1 MPRSISTGTIQSQRK
16 VIDPFSST
24 IRWKRI
30 VEYHFVLFMYLSN
43 FSNYFPRTFAI
54 PWDKVKSFCKCLFV
68 FKIHVNTYR
77 IGIFSTAKLWKV
89 RLNFFFLTNVFCWE
103 QSSLFKIILNI
114 YIYAFYNRETRESP
128 GGKRTLNPRPPRGPS
143 WTHPAPSWTPFPAPS
158 TTSPP
163 RSPPSSTAW
172 TSSPTGARNS
182 AERTR
187 LRAGRHQL

>member
-1 MPRSISTGTIQSQRK
+1 
-16 VIDPFSST
+16 
-24 IRWKRI
+24 
-30 VEYHFVLFMYLSN
+30 MYLSN
-43 FSNYFPRTFAI
+43 FSNYFLRTFAI
-54 PWDKVKSFCKCLFV
+54 PWDKVKSFCKCV
-68 FKIHVNTYR
+68 FAFETHVNIYR
-77 IGIFSTAKLWKV
+77 IDIFLTARLWKV
-89 RLNFFFLTNVFCWE
+89 HLNFFFLTNVFCWE
-103 QSSLFKIILNI
+103 QSSLFKIILNK

-187 LRAGRHQL
+187 LREDINYKKKVYNYGGRRGVTSLQIWYL